1 MTEASVAATKA
12 PASLP
17 VEFVMWQQQKNELPR
32 REAALKAA
40 GTGAGTKRKE
50 AEPSTSD
57 SEDSSDESKDSSK
70 DKDECGTQPKK
81 AKTEPSSANAD
92 GGQPKADTSTDAGS
106 SHHYGGSGTPM
117 VVKCYCDDGAKDA
130 ARRRVNKAES
140 ENVGRWFHVCI
151 DDECG
156 YWQWETNET
165 LNEKRARL
173 LAVRCKCDGFR
184 RVQPMNLKGSSLP
197 SKLRYFCKWCKHSE
211 QVKAPKWETV
221 C

>member
-1 MTEASVAATKA
+1 
-12 PASLP
+12 
-17 VEFVMWQQQKNELPR
+17 MWQQQKNELPQ
-32 REAALKAA
+32 REAALKN
-40 GTGAGTKRKE
+40 GTKRKE

-57 SEDSSDESKDSSK
+57 SEDSSDESKDSKDSK
-70 DKDECGTQPKK
+70 DKDDCCGIQQPKK
-81 AKTEPSSANAD
+81 AKTSGDAD
-92 GGQPKADTSTDAGS
+92 GAKPKTTDADDTTSSNSSSSNSS
-106 SHHYGGSGTPM
+106 SHHGASM
-117 VVKCYCDDGAKDA
+117 VVKCYCNDGSKDA

-173 LAVRCKCDGFR
+173 LAVRCKCDGSR